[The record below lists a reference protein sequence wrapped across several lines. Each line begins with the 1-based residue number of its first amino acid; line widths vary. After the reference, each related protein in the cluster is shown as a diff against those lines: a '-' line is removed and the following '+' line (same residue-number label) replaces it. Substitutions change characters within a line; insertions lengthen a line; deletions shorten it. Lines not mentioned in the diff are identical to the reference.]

1 MNESVIAII
10 IIGITV
16 ICYSLEVLPVAMV
29 SVLSL
34 IIMVITGILPFE
46 EAFKG
51 FSSSTVFT
59 IIGMMF
65 IGQSLFENG
74 VAGKIGEVAFG
85 KKCRSER
92 FLVAKMFFVTSLLS
106 AFLYNTSVIVMMM
119 PIVSDYV
126 SRSNGRLK
134 RKNFYM
140 ALSHGTILGSRMT
153 IIGADGFFMA
163 HEVFQSAGISFQ
175 FGFFDPFLI
184 MFVTII
190 VLTLLYYF
198 VLYPLGL
205 KLFDWKEKACS
216 EDMLPEEKNG
226 DRKKAGISV
235 LVIAGVSLSA
245 ALIRPINQ
253 VIPFL
258 NLGVIALLGAV
269 VLFLTGC
276 IKFEEQLKKLNLNT
290 VIIVGSSYG
299 FASCFIKT
307 GLGDRLVELL
317 IQMGDKFHSL
327 IGLIFLF
334 SIGSALITNLM
345 SNAAAVTILTSLA
358 VTTATGLGLDW
369 TPLVMAVV
377 CGTAGGVMLPTS
389 TPTLTL
395 SMEAGYRYRDYILIG
410 GIVFVVSSI
419 VESIMIFIAG

>member
-10 IIGITV
+10 IIGVTV
-16 ICYSLEVLPVAMV
+16 ICYSLEVFPIAMV
-29 SVLSL
+29 SILSL
-34 IIMVITGILPFE
+34 VVMVMTGILPFD
-46 EAFKG
+46 EAFRG
-51 FSSSTVFT
+51 FSSSTIFT
-59 IIGMMF
+59 VIGMMF

-74 VAGKIGEVAFG
+74 VARKIGEIAFG
-85 KKCRSER
+85 SRPRSER
-92 FLVAKMFFVTSLLS
+92 FLVAKMFFVTSVLS

-163 HEVFQSAGISFQ
+163 HEVFQSASIPFR

-184 MFVTII
+184 MFVT
-190 VLTLLYYF
+190 VTVVTLLYYF
-198 VLYPLGL
+198 VLYPLEV
-205 KLFDWKEKACS
+205 KIFDWQEEIHSDCV
-216 EDMLPEEKNG
+216 LPEKNTC

-235 LVIAGVSLSA
+235 LVIVGVSVSA

-253 VIPFL
+253 VIPSL
-258 NLGVIALLGAV
+258 NLGVIALLGAAI
-269 VLFLTGC
+269 LFLTGC
-276 IKFEEQLKKLNLNT
+276 IKFEEQLNKLNLNT
-290 VIIVGSSYG
+290 VIILGSSYG
-299 FASCFIKT
+299 FAACFIKT
-307 GLGDRLVELL
+307 GLGERLVELL
-317 IQMGDKFHSL
+317 IQAGDRFHSL
-327 IGLIFLF
+327 IVLILLF
-334 SIGSALITNLM
+334 SMGSALITNLM

-358 VTTATGLGLDW
+358 VTTGIGLGLDFV
-369 TPLVMAVV
+369 PLVMAVV

-419 VESIMIFIAG
+419 VESIMIFLVG